1 MSTVDRVVIV
11 GGGLGG
17 ARAAEALREQGF
29 AGALTLVGAEDELPY
44 QRPPLSK
51 GYLAS
56 TEPWEKALV
65 LTREWYDEHD
75 VELRLGIRATGI
87 DPAAHQVLLAI
98 GTSLGYDRLI
108 LSTGSTPRRLS
119 VPGASATGVHTLRDR
134 ADSEAIRSLFGTG
147 RRLAVI
153 GAGWIGLEVAAAAR
167 AAGTAVTVIEAADLP
182 LLRVLGPEIA
192 QVFADLHR
200 EHGVDLRLGAE
211 LSEIRTDGGRATG
224 VRLGNGEIVDSDG
237 VVIGVGVVPNVS
249 LAEAAGLAVDG
260 GVLVDASLRTS
271 DPDIYAVGDIAAHDH
286 PVLARR
292 VRLEHWAGAFHQP
305 ATVAA
310 SILGKDATYRELP
323 YFYTDQ
329 YDLGMEYVG
338 DAPPGS
344 YDRVVV
350 RGDLGSREFVAFWL
364 DTDDHIIA
372 AMNVNVWDV
381 PDQVKPLIAERR
393 TVDVAR
399 LTDPDVPFSEL

>member
-11 GGGLGG
+11 GGGLAG
-17 ARAAEALREQGF
+17 AKSAEALREQGY
-29 AGALTLVGAEDELPY
+29 AGALTLVGAEHELPY

-51 GYLAS
+51 GYLAG

-65 LTREWYDEHD
+65 LTREWYDAHD
-75 VELRLGIRATGI
+75 VELRLGVRAEGI
-87 DPAAHQVLLAI
+87 DPAAHRVRLAD
-98 GTSLGYDRLI
+98 GSSLDYDRLV
-108 LSTGSTPRRLS
+108 LATGSTPRTLPL
-119 VPGASATGVHTLRDR
+119 PGATATGVHTLRDR
-134 ADSEAIRSLFGTG
+134 ADSKAIRALFGTG
-147 RRLAVI
+147 RRLVVI

-167 AAGTAVTVIEAADLP
+167 AAGTDVTVVEAADLP

-211 LSEIRTDGGRATG
+211 LSQIRTDDGRATG
-224 VRLGNGEIVDSDG
+224 VRLGDGEVVEADG
-237 VVIGVGVVPNVS
+237 VVIGVGVAPNVS

-260 GVLVDASLRTS
+260 GVLVDAGLRTS

-292 VRLEHWAGAFHQP
+292 VRLEHWAGAYHQP

-310 SILGKDATYRELP
+310 SILGGEAVYRELP

-344 YDRVVV
+344 YARVVV
-350 RGDLGSREFVAFWL
+350 RGDLATREFVAFWL
-364 DTDDHIIA
+364 DTDDHVLA

-381 PDQVKPLIAERR
+381 PDLVRPWIAERR
-393 TVDVAR
+393 SVDVAR
-399 LTDPDVPFSEL
+399 LTDPDVPLSEL

>member
-1 MSTVDRVVIV
+1 MSTVDRVIIV
-11 GGGLGG
+11 GGGLAG
-17 ARAAEALREQGF
+17 AKTAEALREQGF
-29 AGALTLVGAEDELPY
+29 AGALTLVGQEDELPY

-51 GYLAS
+51 GYLAG
-56 TEPWEKALV
+56 TEPWEKAVV

-75 VELRLGIRATGI
+75 VQLQLGTAVSRL
-87 DPAAHQVLLAI
+87 DPAAHQVSLAD
-98 GTSLGYDRLI
+98 GTSLGYDRLV
-108 LSTGSTPRRLS
+108 LATGSTPRTLS
-119 VPGASATGVHTLRDR
+119 VPGAGAAGVHTLRDR
-134 ADSEAIRSLFGTG
+134 GDSEEIRALFGTG
-147 RRLAVI
+147 RRLVII

-167 AAGTAVTVIEAADLP
+167 AAGTEVTVIEAAELP

-200 EHGVDLRLGAE
+200 EQGVDLRLGAG
-211 LSEIRTDGGRATG
+211 LSEIRTADGRAVG
-224 VRLGNGEIVDSDG
+224 VLLADGEVVEADG
-237 VVIGVGVVPNVS
+237 VVVGVGVAPNVS

-260 GVLVDASLRTS
+260 GVLVDAGLRTS

-286 PVLARR
+286 PVLGRR
-292 VRLEHWAGAFHQP
+292 IRLEHWAGAYHQP

-310 SILGKDATYRELP
+310 SILGEEATYRELP

-338 DAPPGS
+338 DASPGS

-364 DTDDHIIA
+364 DADDHVLA
-372 AMNVNVWDV
+372 VMNVNIWDV

-399 LTDPDVPFSEL
+399 LADPDVPLSDL